1 MNIIQE
7 NQLFNELIN
16 SIKNKTCSCINKSQ
30 TKITIHPS
38 IVFYSKN
45 DMINKSN
52 LELLCNVS
60 HKMKLNVLSIENNND
75 TYFAINF
82 DNKSVFIN
90 NGSDKYVFDILSKY
104 KIAHYVDDTNAL
116 NSKLLSSHSYIKS
129 TLLDSDRLDYTLIDY
144 RFTNIK
150 HVRIYNE
157 DGTQNC
163 LIKWL
168 TLNTQIYSIKIYR
181 CFPEL
186 FDFLTEFP
194 NHSLQYI
201 KCVDPH
207 NNKKLQLLLKEKRI
221 KINNIILIIFLIMN
235 SNHKYKKYLPK
246 PIMKIILT
254 YVYDVDFIENYEY
267 YTQYNG
273 KYTRKSITNK

>member
-1 MNIIQE
+1 V
-7 NQLFNELIN
+7 QL
-16 SIKNKTCSCINKSQ
+16 
-30 TKITIHPS
+30 
-38 IVFYSKN
+38 V
-45 DMINKSN
+45 
-52 LELLCNVS
+52 
-60 HKMKLNVLSIENNND
+60 
-75 TYFAINF
+75 A
-82 DNKSVFIN
+82 
-90 NGSDKYVFDILSKY
+90 
-104 KIAHYVDDTNAL
+104 
-116 NSKLLSSHSYIKS
+116 
-129 TLLDSDRLDYTLIDY
+129 TLIDY

-267 YTQYNG
+267 YTQYN
-273 KYTRKSITNK
+273 